1 MPVSSRTEEL
11 LLLCCIQPPPPPP
24 ALSGGGGG
32 GGGKR
37 KNPLASDVSG
47 KMLTLFG
54 HPPLPPHPSPLTL
67 AKSPAFS
74 AAAKTEVRGYK
85 GDPEQ
90 QQEKVDNVI
99 FKKRIL
105 QRKT

>member
-1 MPVSSRTEEL
+1 
-11 LLLCCIQPPPPPP
+11 
-24 ALSGGGGG
+24 
-32 GGGKR
+32 
-37 KNPLASDVSG
+37 
-47 KMLTLFG
+47 MLTLFG

-105 QRKT
+105 QRKTWEVKGILISNFIFALR